1 MMAQSLLDTRT
12 NEQTLPLPTRRDE
25 SQRASSLCAHLYTEF
40 SGFWTQAEA
49 LTVTTSY
56 SSSLASC
63 TCHLAVGSVAD
74 LQAPRSQLSLP
85 GWALQIRMPLHD
97 QSTRGQRTWVRAL
110 CLSLFTF
117 LMGPRPRRG
126 AQRTTCMVGMTRN
139 GTQC

>member
-12 NEQTLPLPTRRDE
+12 NEQKLPLPTGREE
-25 SQRASSLCAHLYTEF
+25 SRRASSLCAHLYTEF

-63 TCHLAVGSVAD
+63 TCHLAMGSVAD

-85 GWALQIRMPLHD
+85 SWALQIRMPLHTIS
-97 QSTRGQRTWVRAL
+97 QHAGSGRGCGLCVCL
-110 CLSLFTF
+110 CLPLSWVCAP
-117 LMGPRPRRG
+117 GGVPSAPHAWWR
-126 AQRTTCMVGMTRN
+126 
-139 GTQC
+139 